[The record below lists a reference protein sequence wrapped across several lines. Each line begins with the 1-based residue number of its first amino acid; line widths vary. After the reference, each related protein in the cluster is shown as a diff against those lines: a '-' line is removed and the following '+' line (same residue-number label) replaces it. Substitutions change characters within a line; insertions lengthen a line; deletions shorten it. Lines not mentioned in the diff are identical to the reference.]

1 MESSTTTP
9 TPAFVGASWAALLVG
24 GSAFLVGLWN
34 SHMSLGEKG
43 YYLTVLLFGLFAA
56 VSLQKSVRDRSEDI
70 AVTGLYLGLCW
81 TGVAAALTLM
91 TVGLWNA
98 GMSASERASTRC
110 PSCSACCGRDGAEKN
125 VRDLARGDRH
135 DEDLDVHG
143 ALGMSPAPAGCGAGP
158 APVSDPAALARVQH
172 RAGAGDG
179 LGLGEVEQG
188 EPGPVTGLAGR
199 RHARRDEPGHQ
210 RRGEGRAAPA
220 GHALEG
226 DRAPAA
232 APASRIRTLRAGRR

>member
-34 SHMSLGEKG
+34 SHMSLSEKG

-56 VSLQKSVRDRSEDI
+56 VSLQKSVRDRSESI
-70 AVTGLYLGLCW
+70 PVTGLYLGLCW

-98 GMSASERASTRC
+98 GMSASEKGFYAMSFVLSLFAAVTVQ
-110 PSCSACCGRDGAEKN
+110 KN
-125 VRDLARGDRH
+125 VRDLARDDRH

-143 ALGMSPAPAGCGAGP
+143 VLG
-158 APVSDPAALARVQH
+158 
-172 RAGAGDG
+172 
-179 LGLGEVEQG
+179 
-188 EPGPVTGLAGR
+188 
-199 RHARRDEPGHQ
+199 
-210 RRGEGRAAPA
+210 
-220 GHALEG
+220 
-226 DRAPAA
+226 
-232 APASRIRTLRAGRR
+232 